1 MNEDRETTEVRDT
14 NEQVGDTNVR
24 RQTVAKK
31 TSVSSVVVAQRIV
44 YYIGGFII
52 ALLFLRLILLLLG
65 ANQGNAFVD
74 FIYGLTS
81 IFVMPFVGIF
91 GELKYGVSLFEPH
104 TVVAIIVYALVT
116 VGIAKLFTLGRPRDE
131 I

>member
-1 MNEDRETTEVRDT
+1 MNEERETTEVRNT
-14 NEQVGDTNVR
+14 NAQVGDTNVQ

-31 TSVSSVVVAQRIV
+31 TSVSSTVVAQRVV

-52 ALLFLRLILLLLG
+52 ALLFLRLVLLLLG

-74 FIYGLTS
+74 FIYGLTGV
-81 IFVMPFVGIF
+81 FVMPFVGIF

-116 VGIAKLFTLGRPRDE
+116 VGIAKLLTLGRPRDE